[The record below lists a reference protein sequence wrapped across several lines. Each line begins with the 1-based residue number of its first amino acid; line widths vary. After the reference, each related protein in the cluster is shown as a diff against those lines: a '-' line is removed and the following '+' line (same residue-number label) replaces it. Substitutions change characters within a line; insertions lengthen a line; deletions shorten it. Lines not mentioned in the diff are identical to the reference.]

1 MVLDKWGPPMFLVV
15 AMVLLGA
22 YFFTEAMPI
31 WIWVLL
37 VAGSIYWLV
46 QEPTDR
52 LLRSHQQRHS
62 IPER

>member
-1 MVLDKWGPPMFLVV
+1 MFLVV

-31 WIWVLL
+31 WIWVL
-37 VAGSIYWLV
+37 VISGSICWLV
-46 QEPTDR
+46 DEPTDR

-62 IPER
+62 ARER

>member
-1 MVLDKWGPPMFLVV
+1 MFLVV